1 MLFDPVLKKTS
12 ALLAA
17 MLLMTAA
24 WCFLH
29 LPGASMQMATFA
41 FLSSAALSNVPD
53 LNSRIRR
60 CIEMVCGTAAMQ
72 FFIGCTADYPL
83 VRLIVCILCSFII
96 LTIISDRQ
104 SAIII
109 LLGGFLTLFT
119 APGVTAS
126 LNRALDLAF
135 AGVAVLLVTTL
146 CNIFVTPSAGTIQ
159 TERPYTLR
167 QKSIITAEL
176 AAGFVISLFFKH
188 EQSVW
193 IMLTILF
200 IHMAENPQTGAE
212 QLTRERIAATPAG
225 ILLGGIYLAAF
236 CSTNYRMIYVVPFAG
251 TLSFFVLYLKNNYFL
266 FTLLFMF
273 TLTLFT
279 DWMLGT
285 GSRFHFTEIMFVRSI
300 ASVIGGLLLLCGK
313 NFMQKDMI
321 S

>member
-12 ALLAA
+12 ALFAA

-41 FLSSAALSNVPD
+41 FLSSAALCNVPD

-60 CIEMVCGTAAMQ
+60 CFQMVCGTAAMQ
-72 FFIGCTADYPL
+72 FFIGCTADYPF
-83 VRLIVCILCSFII
+83 VRLIVCILFSFLI
-96 LTIISDRQ
+96 LTLVHDRQ
-104 SAIII
+104 CAIII
-109 LLGGFLTLFT
+109 LLGGYLTLFT
-119 APGVTAS
+119 PPGVTAA

-135 AGVAVLLVTTL
+135 AGVVVLLVTSV
-146 CNIFVTPSAGTIQ
+146 CNIFVPASAGRAQ
-159 TERPYTLR
+159 TEKPYTLR
-167 QKSIITAEL
+167 HKSIITAEL

-200 IHMAENPQTGAE
+200 IHMAENPLTDTE
-212 QLTRERIAATPAG
+212 QLTRERLAATPAG

-236 CSTNYRMIYVVPFAG
+236 CSTNYRMIYIVPFAG
-251 TLSFFVLYLKNNYFL
+251 TLGFFVLYLKNNYFL